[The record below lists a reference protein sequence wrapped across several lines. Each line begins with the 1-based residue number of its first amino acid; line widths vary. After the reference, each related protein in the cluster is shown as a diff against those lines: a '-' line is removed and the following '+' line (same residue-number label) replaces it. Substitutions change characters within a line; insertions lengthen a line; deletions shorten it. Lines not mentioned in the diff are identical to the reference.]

1 MRLSRIDT
9 DQNNKPNK
17 NFKRNAGIGLGMTIV
32 ATVLAFLYLQG
43 NFDIFNLTQFSTT
56 SHVYKINTNCEM
68 VYFMFNAVD
77 ESILKIAKQSPDDF
91 QKNYPIEYQRLK
103 NLNLDQE
110 ALITFALSSYEK
122 MQATPH
128 ELKDI
133 VASLL
138 IKEYSINP
146 QLKEKLI
153 TAMDYPLGYT
163 QYSELMSKDP
173 ACLKRMDEIAK
184 TGWK

>member
-1 MRLSRIDT
+1 
-9 DQNNKPNK
+9 
-17 NFKRNAGIGLGMTIV
+17 
-32 ATVLAFLYLQG
+32 
-43 NFDIFNLTQFSTT
+43 
-56 SHVYKINTNCEM
+56 M
-68 VYFMFNAVD
+68 VYFMFSAVD
-77 ESILKIAKQSPDDF
+77 ESILKIAKQSPEDF

-103 NLNLDQE
+103 DLNLDQE
-110 ALITFALSSYEK
+110 SLITFVLSSDEK

-128 ELKDI
+128 EFKDI

-153 TAMDYPLGYT
+153 TAMDYPIGYT
-163 QYSELMSKDP
+163 QYSKLMSEDP

-184 TGWK
+184 TGWE